1 MVILMSSNFDIMM
14 IDLFT
19 KSLPTVVLKKMY
31 NIGMQQ
37 LKNMFIIDIA
47 LHTMKGSGGYVL
59 LVLFAI
65 FSTHRVFFAS
75 F

>member
-1 MVILMSSNFDIMM
+1 MSSKSVVILMSSKFDIMM

-37 LKNMFIIDIA
+37 LKNMLIIDIA
-47 LHTMKGSGGYVL
+47 LHTYEG
-59 LVLFAI
+59 
-65 FSTHRVFFAS
+65 
-75 F
+75 